1 MKTTRKLLL
10 TLSLLSGAA
19 LADNPSDA
27 PLVSDNINAAA
38 LPQPKTSD
46 CATKRSKEINA
57 SPSKAT
63 TDARSKHTTARQK
76 SIAPVQ
82 SASSPT
88 AAPKF
93 H

>member
-1 MKTTRKLLL
+1 MKSTLKLLL

-27 PLVSDNINAAA
+27 PLVSDNTKTAA
-38 LPQPKTSD
+38 LPQSNPSDCGTKRTKEMNASASKGTSD
-46 CATKRSKEINA
+46 
-57 SPSKAT
+57 
-63 TDARSKHTTARQK
+63 ARPKHAAARPNV
-76 SIAPVQ
+76 ITPVQ

-88 AAPKF
+88 ASPKF